1 MTTKLLNDVF
11 SSFAE
16 AIGAFQSITGKFD
29 IHYGELIK
37 SFCAAN
43 STPMTTIA
51 STQFLKVNEYF
62 ESTLWLKSFIDRHGF
77 RHIGI
82 GNYIWC
88 DSYNRPLA
96 FISLNI
102 DSRENFKF
110 EAFGAER
117 IIIGL
122 IDEIKANT
130 KAMDEERDL
139 PTYIEMTEI
148 DEDGDVSLE
157 QRTLYSD
164 RVCRQ
169 EYYPYL
175 EGGVESLLAE
185 FLQSDETVLILMGPP
200 GTGKSSAI
208 FSSAEVFNLE
218 LIYAN
223 SVMVTQH
230 PKFVSELFKLSDA
243 RMAEASKDLRINR
256 SSLFTDRS
264 LLSDVNPRA
273 NYQSVDKDTV
283 DSSINASVT
292 SHRQTGG
299 LFNYYSESSFS
310 PSMASLAGS
319 GKRIPLAVV
328 EDADLLLRPRS
339 AGNAYM
345 QQLLNETD
353 GANSNELRKVV
364 FTTNQ
369 ASLDDIDPA
378 LYRDGRCF
386 GVIDF
391 RNLTPEEA
399 VIARKVAGRP
409 DFEKVPTTSVPLA
422 TALKK
427 PRKRLYLNK
436 TKSGVGYV
444 TH

>member
-51 STQFLKVNEYF
+51 STQFLNVNEYF
-62 ESTLWLKSFIDRHGF
+62 DSTLWLKSFIDRHGF

-88 DSYNRPLA
+88 DSYNRPMA

-102 DSRENFKF
+102 DSRENFRF

-130 KAMDEERDL
+130 KTVDEERDL

-148 DEDGDVSLE
+148 DDDGDVNLE

-208 FSSAEVFNLE
+208 FSSAEAFNLE

-243 RMAEASKDLRINR
+243 RMAEVSKDLRVNR

-264 LLSDVNPRA
+264 LLSDVNPTT
-273 NYQSVDKDTV
+273 NYQVINKDAV
-283 DSSINASVT
+283 DSSINVNVKHHGTPLFGAYDE
-292 SHRQTGG
+292 HR
-299 LFNYYSESSFS
+299 FS
-310 PSMASLAGS
+310 PSMTSLAES

-399 VIARKVAGRP
+399 VIARKVAGLP
-409 DFEKVPTTSVPLA
+409 DFEKVPTNSVPLA

>member
-1 MTTKLLNDVF
+1 MTKLLNDTF

-16 AIGAFQSITGKFD
+16 AIGTYQSVTGKFD
-29 IHYGELIK
+29 IAYGELIK
-37 SFCAAN
+37 SFCSAN
-43 STPMTTIA
+43 SVSMARVQSDHI
-51 STQFLKVNEYF
+51 LKINEYF
-62 ESTLWLKSFIDRHGF
+62 ESTLWLKSFIESRGF
-77 RHIGI
+77 HHIGI
-82 GNYIWC
+82 GNYLYC
-88 DSYNRPLA
+88 DYGNRPLA
-96 FISLNI
+96 FIALNSN
-102 DSRENFKF
+102 SRQNFKF
-110 EAFGAER
+110 EAFGAEN
-117 IIIGL
+117 IIFEL
-122 IDEIKANT
+122 IDEIKVNIKSVA
-130 KAMDEERDL
+130 EEREL

-148 DEDGDVSLE
+148 DEDGDVDFE

-164 RVCRQ
+164 RICRP

-175 EGGVESLLAE
+175 EGGVDSLLAE

-208 FSSAEVFNLE
+208 FSSAEKFNLE

-223 SVMVTQH
+223 SAVVTQH
-230 PKFVSELFKLSDA
+230 PKFVTELFKLNDA
-243 RMAEASKDLRINR
+243 RMAECSKDLRINR
-256 SSLFTDRS
+256 SALFADRS
-264 LLSDVNPRA
+264 LLMDIDPLGGYKTVGKDDVDISIKHDLQ
-273 NYQSVDKDTV
+273 QSAAQGYFTV
-283 DSSINASVT
+283 HQQLFS
-292 SHRQTGG
+292 QTQTN
-299 LFNYYSESSFS
+299 LIE
-310 PSMASLAGS
+310 S

-328 EDADLLLRPRS
+328 EDADLLLRPRE
-339 AGNAYM
+339 AGNPYM

-369 ASLDDIDPA
+369 SSLDNIDPA

-409 DFEKVPTTSVPLA
+409 DFEEVPTKSVSLA
-422 TALKK
+422 TALKQ
-427 PRKRLYLNK
+427 PRKRIYLDK
-436 TKSGVGYV
+436 TKAGVGYI

>member
-1 MTTKLLNDVF
+1 MTKLLNDTF

-16 AIGAFQSITGKFD
+16 AMGTYQAISRKFD
-29 IHYGELIK
+29 IGYGELIK

-43 STPMTTIA
+43 SVSMANI
-51 STQFLKVNEYF
+51 SSNQFLKMNEYF
-62 ESTLWLKSFIDRHGF
+62 ESTLWLKSFIERHGF
-77 RHIGI
+77 YHIGI
-82 GNYIWC
+82 GNYLWC
-88 DSYNRPLA
+88 DAGNRPMA
-96 FISLNI
+96 FIGLNS
-102 DSRENFKF
+102 DGRENFKF
-110 EAFGAER
+110 DAFGAEN
-117 IIIGL
+117 IIFEL
-122 IDEIKANT
+122 IDEIKTNVKSVA
-130 KAMDEERDL
+130 EEREL

-148 DEDGDVSLE
+148 DEDGDVEVE

-164 RVCRQ
+164 RVSRP

-175 EGGVESLLAE
+175 EGGVDSLLAE

-208 FSSAEVFNLE
+208 FSSAEKFNLE

-223 SVMVTQH
+223 SAIVTQH
-230 PKFVSELFKLSDA
+230 PKFVTELFKLSDA
-243 RMAEASKDLRINR
+243 RMAECSKDLRINR
-256 SSLFTDRS
+256 SALFVDRS
-264 LLSDVNPRA
+264 LLSDVSPLE
-273 NYQSVDKDTV
+273 NYKRVSKDGIDT
-283 DSSINASVT
+283 SINSRLQQ
-292 SHRQTGG
+292 SDIGG
-299 LFNYYSESSFS
+299 LSPYTFLFS
-310 PSMASLAGS
+310 PSQTTLIEA

-339 AGNAYM
+339 AGNPYM

-353 GANSNELRKVV
+353 GANSNELRKVI

-369 ASLDDIDPA
+369 TSLDDIDPA

-409 DFEKVPTTSVPLA
+409 DFEEVPTKSVSLA
-422 TALKK
+422 TALKQ
-427 PRKRLYLNK
+427 PRKRLYLDK
-436 TKSGVGYV
+436 TKAGVGYI